1 MQLCDEFTTLS
12 LEGIPNGLSYEGA
25 ACLVG
30 LLAGYVSFNFLYLPV
45 QTGSFAS
52 ERMLIVNFVSP
63 DVAKNAFDQAS
74 QLSRISVS
82 WYHTQ
87 GLIPNINLF
96 RQSSSCDL
104 PTELCAHVYDMS
116 TLMPVLPPSPCQEK
130 RRGPI
135 SNVKVFVGGLQT
147 STDTKSL
154 RAYFSQ
160 FGKIE
165 DCAVVRDF
173 SGLSRKFGFCKFAT
187 SEAAIACLS
196 AASHEIDGSR
206 AGVRAYTAKQI

>member
-1 MQLCDEFTTLS
+1 MMNADDFTTLA

-25 ACLVG
+25 STVIS
-30 LLAGYVSFNFLYLPV
+30 LLAGALSFNFLYLPIQEV
-45 QTGSFAS
+45 SFAS
-52 ERMLIVNFVSP
+52 ERILIVNFVSS
-63 DVAKNAFDQAS
+63 DLAKVAFDQANHLLR
-74 QLSRISVS
+74 LSVF

-87 GLIPNINLF
+87 GLMNNINLF
-96 RQSSSCDL
+96 RESASGALL
-104 PTELCAHVYDMS
+104 PDLCAHVHDMS
-116 TLMPVLPPSPCQEK
+116 TLTPLLPPHPEK

-135 SNVKVFVGGLQT
+135 SNVKVFVGGLQAC
-147 STDTKSL
+147 TDTKSL

-173 SGLSRKFGFCKFAT
+173 SGISRKFGFCKFAT

-196 AASHEIDGSR
+196 ASHEIDGSR
-206 AGVRAYTAKQI
+206 AGVRAYTAKLI